1 MKEEVKN
8 GITIT
13 IVVVLT
19 LILVY
24 LATAFF
30 LTGEI
35 DGKKTTTTKD
45 SSSVTTL
52 YQDMILAS
60 KTFERPE
67 EEYMV
72 IFFSEKDAKKRIKSY
87 MKSYYNDDIKLYKVN
102 LDESINKFVVSKDEE
117 NKEAKNANE
126 LKIKDTTLIV
136 IKNKSIVS
144 YITDTDEIV
153 EKIKIDLEESEES
166 EDSEE

>member
-35 DGKKTTTTKD
+35 GGKKTTTTKD

-60 KTFERPE
+60 KTFEKPE

-87 MKSYYNDDIKLYKVN
+87 MKSYYNEDIKLYKVN

-136 IKNKSIVS
+136 IKNKSIIS

-153 EKIKIDLEESEES
+153 EKIKIDLEESE
-166 EDSEE
+166 DSEE

>member
-35 DGKKTTTTKD
+35 GGKKTTTTKD

>member
-35 DGKKTTTTKD
+35 GGKKTTTTKD

-87 MKSYYNDDIKLYKVN
+87 MKSYYNEDIKLYKVN

>member
-35 DGKKTTTTKD
+35 GGKKTTTTKD

-87 MKSYYNDDIKLYKVN
+87 MKSYYNEDIKLYKVN

-153 EKIKIDLEESEES
+153 EKIKIDLEESE
-166 EDSEE
+166 DSEE

>member
-13 IVVVLT
+13 IVVLLT

-35 DGKKTTTTKD
+35 GGKKTTTTKD

-72 IFFSEKDAKKRIKSY
+72 IFFSEKDAKKRVKSY
-87 MKSYYNDDIKLYKVN
+87 MKSYYNEDMKLYKVN
-102 LDESINKFVVSKDEE
+102 LDESINKFVISKDEE

-136 IKNKSIVS
+136 IKNKSIIS
-144 YITDTDEIV
+144 YVTDTDEIV
-153 EKIKIDLEESEES
+153 EKIKIDTEESI
-166 EDSEE
+166 DSEE

>member
-35 DGKKTTTTKD
+35 GGKKTTTTKD

-153 EKIKIDLEESEES
+153 EKIKIDLEESE
-166 EDSEE
+166 DSEE

>member
-8 GITIT
+8 GITIS

-35 DGKKTTTTKD
+35 GGKKTTTTKD

-60 KTFERPE
+60 KTFEKPE

-87 MKSYYNDDIKLYKVN
+87 MKSYYNEDIKLYKVN

-153 EKIKIDLEESEES
+153 EKIKIDLEESE
-166 EDSEE
+166 DSEE